1 MLQYLQPSSN
11 AIQNMLI
18 QQILTSP
25 EQVYWSSYDATG
37 QLIYIWYYTLTIF
50 PPLLLSG
57 RHMSMKPTICFFFV
71 HMQWTLKFDFSFSLC
86 LSLSL
91 LLPLCVYFFDGSFVE
106 RQTSSGTLDC
116 SVRLWGR
123 PKNNTSH
130 IKRIQN
136 KNDRGEKERKLITE

>member
-57 RHMSMKPTICFFFV
+57 RHMSMKPTICFFFRTHAMNIKV
-71 HMQWTLKFDFSFSLC
+71 WFLIFS